1 MSKFRMLMVLCVL
14 ALSIYSFSA
23 AANGSGPKPKAG
35 FIYKV
40 KVDVV
45 EHLMERALVKFG
57 NNSVYYSPRRRE
69 VVFMDQVDNNWLSQN
84 NLNNKHNGQSFEILD
99 AAQTNSLLEGLC
111 RQIELNTDN
120 EIVNFQKPSKTAKT
134 LSMMGNMGANAI
146 GKNKLSFDFPNKK
159 LRRVKVKADEY
170 YEINVDFIFG
180 GEKDSYTVMN
190 KQKGEPHIKFR
201 AKVSIVASDKKGNLL
216 WEKENETIDFA
227 SAFNEEDIMES
238 EKGEFFKVRR
248 APRRFHSYNQQAI
261 GDYLSLSKIE
271 LERCTIIALAAAF
284 GDN

>member
-1 MSKFRMLMVLCVL
+1 
-14 ALSIYSFSA
+14 
-23 AANGSGPKPKAG
+23 
-35 FIYKV
+35 
-40 KVDVV
+40 
-45 EHLMERALVKFG
+45 MEF
-57 NNSVYYSPRRRE
+57 
-69 VVFMDQVDNNWLSQN
+69 
-84 NLNNKHNGQSFEILD
+84 
-99 AAQTNSLLEGLC
+99 
-111 RQIELNTDN
+111 NTDN

-159 LRRVKVKADEY
+159 LRRVKAEADEY

-180 GEKDSYTVMN
+180 GEKDSYIVMN
-190 KQKGEPHIKFR
+190 KQKGEPYIKFR
-201 AKVSIVASDKKGNLL
+201 AKVSIIASDKKGNLL

-248 APRRFHSYNQQAI
+248 APRMFHSYNQQAI

-271 LERCTIIALAAAF
+271 LERCTIMALAAAF